1 MQIPAQGYRQFAV
14 GEGGRVKMWRAG
26 ASRGPGDPNGAD
38 FAPAGVPR
46 AGGLDPAPASHR
58 HGDQIHAHLEP
69 HPHSRGSAGSPTVG
83 IVGAGAVGT
92 ALGVAIN
99 RAGWPVTAVASRDVG
114 RRERFRSLVPGARG
128 FMEAAA
134 VVDEVEL
141 VVLAVPDDAI
151 ASVVEPLR
159 LFSGQTLIHTSGLLD
174 ADVLS
179 PALAAGSHIG
189 AFHPL
194 VSFTF
199 DVDRSIAGLA
209 GATIALEGDDA
220 IIGLLA
226 DLAETIGGVA
236 VRLPRGAKP
245 AYHAAAVMASGGL
258 VALLDAVVTLGAAA
272 GLDERGA
279 LTVYGRL
286 MEQTLANAHANGV
299 AAALTGPIVR
309 GDVGTIAAHLAAVE
323 RLAPGVLDMYLAA
336 ARREIQIA
344 EERGALSPEQLDRV
358 RAALAKVP

>member
-1 MQIPAQGYRQFAV
+1 
-14 GEGGRVKMWRAG
+14 MWRAD
-26 ASRGPGDPNGAD
+26 ARRGPVG
-38 FAPAGVPR
+38 PAGVDSAT
-46 AGGLDPAPASHR
+46 AGAEAAGAHDPGAASHR
-58 HGDQIHAHLEP
+58 HGDQIHAHTEP
-69 HPHSRGSAGSPTVG
+69 HPHARGSAGAPTVG

-92 ALGVAIN
+92 ALGVAIS
-99 RAGWPVTAVASRDVG
+99 RAGWPVTALASRDAG
-114 RRERFRSLVPGARG
+114 RRERFRSLVPGARA
-128 FMEAAA
+128 FMEPGA

-141 VVLAVPDDAI
+141 VILAVPDDAI
-151 ASVVEPLR
+151 ASVVDPLR
-159 LFSGQTLIHTSGLLD
+159 LYSGQTMIHTSGLLG

-199 DVDRSIAGLA
+199 DVDRSIAALH
-209 GATIALEGDDA
+209 GATIALEADDA

-226 DLAETIGGVA
+226 DLAEAIGGVA

-245 AYHAAAVMASGGL
+245 AYHAAAVLASGGL

-279 LTVYGRL
+279 LTIYGRL
-286 MEQTLANAHANGV
+286 MEQTLANARANGV

-309 GDVGTIAAHLAAVE
+309 GDLGTIEAHVAAVE
-323 RLAPGVLDMYLAA
+323 RLAPGVLEMYLAA
-336 ARREIQIA
+336 ARREVQIA
-344 EERGALSPEQLDRV
+344 EERGSLSPEQMGRV
-358 RAALAKVP
+358 RAALAKVR